1 MHTKSNLKSRLAA
14 AVIGGASLSLRTA
27 LLAGAGLLLFA
38 PSDVAFA
45 QKISGELRG
54 TVTGPDGTGIGGA
67 DVSIVNTGTGAMLST
82 TSRTD
87 GTFNFT
93 GLSVGNAYT
102 VKVHA
107 DGYKDVSAEHVTITT
122 STASLDIPLAA
133 PSTETVVVS
142 GVRTPAPTEIV
153 ENHGVATNIDEKV
166 VAQTPSFQSNLKD
179 LMQRSPFAFVDPVGG
194 GNLPPIATLNV
205 VGTNPRCVPLLVDGL
220 EQSDNFG
227 LNFSGYPTPTS
238 PVAYPW
244 IKQAELVVTPYDV
257 EYQSCGPVQNIVT
270 KSGENEFH
278 GGFYGEFSDQSL
290 NGDKFGGTTVLGV
303 SKKFLTTSE
312 FAALTPAQLA
322 DPTKSFAKYGT
333 KPPYRDE
340 NYGLYLSGP
349 IWEDH
354 IFFFIGYD
362 ENRNTTNPG
371 LQTAVG
377 PAGSNFAKTTPFIS
391 QSEVDQVVNIAKTVY
406 HFDPGSLA
414 DTVFTEYDQ
423 KFIGKLDYQINDNQR
438 VDFSYQHT
446 AGETPTVNSGSTSTV
461 APQMTLPSNWYVNR
475 QKLESMTLQ
484 WFANWTDNFTTQI
497 NVGHTGVRD
506 DQVPFNGTNFP
517 AVYVRT
523 PGCNG
528 VLEVGAAGTSI
539 TKNATTCAAVQPA
552 ATSDDGYIVL
562 GPDFSR
568 QFNFLNY
575 KDDFGKGIAE
585 YVIDDHTLKGGVE
598 FHRFGYNDDFLQG
611 AQSVVRFDSIADF
624 QNQKIAQTIDTRSNA
639 TATSLQAG
647 NPIYFANGAITH
659 NPNDADGVFKYITGA
674 AFIQDTWDP
683 LEGLDITGGIRW
695 DKYWDG
701 DKPVLNTAFTQRYGF
716 TNQKTYNNLSTLD
729 PRVSASYHW
738 SLDDDD
744 LPNYAPSTDITLRS
758 GVGEMSGGI
767 LAVWLTDSY
776 DTTGVQA
783 VNVFGIPAFPVPG
796 GPCTTAAPMQCVP
809 DFLPVDHQA
818 WLNTLNNGPLTT
830 ATLAKTGTVNAIL
843 PNFRLP
849 STLFYN
855 VGADFHFSN
864 GWLGDDW
871 LFTIDFLGA
880 DGYHQP
886 YWTNLRIQ
894 PQATRAPD
902 GRLMYQW
909 TFDQLQ
915 GRPDPAGVAGQ
926 LTGTDIGLGS
936 VDGGHRNVW
945 AFSLTKQWLDTGYGD
960 VSLYMAYAHEHV
972 TDTTSAVSSV
982 ANSVFVNRASVNFNE
997 PEVGISD
1004 YQRTHRFTMD
1014 LDVTE
1019 HFIDDLATN
1028 FDAYVQRLSGEP
1040 YSLTY
1045 GGDPFGPFSPAG
1057 VNNGGVTGR
1066 SLVYVPQVDPTT
1078 QLVTATSDPIVT
1090 YAPGFD
1096 FAGFNKMLQATHL
1109 IKYAGLISPRNAFQG
1124 PWNTLINLKI
1134 DQEIPLPDIDYV
1146 PSQKLFAEIYI
1157 FNLGNLINHNWGPQ
1171 ISPNFYQAFTAI
1183 NTNIVAGNKYQYTG
1197 FTSANGL
1204 SSNFNVNRAPST
1216 YQISFAIKYDF

>member
-1 MHTKSNLKSRLAA
+1 MQKSSLKSRIAGAMLQ
-14 AVIGGASLSLRTA
+14 GASLSLRTA
-27 LLAGAGLLLFA
+27 LLASAGLLLFA
-38 PSDVAFA
+38 PAEIAEA

-54 TVTGPDGTGIGGA
+54 TVTGPDGAGVAGA
-67 DVSIVNTGTGAMLST
+67 DVSITNTGTGAMLST
-82 TSRTD
+82 TSRDD

-93 GLSVGNAYT
+93 GLEVGNAYV

-107 DGYKDVSAEHVTITT
+107 DGYKDTTAQHVSVTT
-122 STASLDIPLAA
+122 STANLTIPLAGSA
-133 PSTETVVVS
+133 METVVVS
-142 GVRTPAPTEIV
+142 GARAAAPTEIV

-166 VAQTPSFQSNLKD
+166 VQQTPSFQSNLKD

-238 PVAYPW
+238 PVAFPW
-244 IKQAELVVTPYDV
+244 IKTAQLVVTPYDV
-257 EYQSCGPVQNIVT
+257 EFQSCGPVQNIVT
-270 KSGENEFH
+270 KSGTNDFH
-278 GGFYGEFSDQSL
+278 GGFYGGFSDQSL

-303 SKKFLTTSE
+303 SKKFLTTSQ

-322 DPTKSFAKYGT
+322 DPTKSYAKYGA
-333 KPPYRDE
+333 KPPYRSE

-349 IWEDH
+349 IIEDH
-354 IFFFIGYD
+354 LFFFIGYD

-377 PAGSNFAKTTPFIS
+377 PAGSNFAKVNPNIS
-391 QSEVDQVVNIAKTVY
+391 QAEVDQVVNIAKTVY

-414 DTVFTEYDQ
+414 DTLFTEYDQ
-423 KFIGKLDYQINDNQR
+423 KFIGKLDWQINDNQR
-438 VDFSYQHT
+438 VSFSYQHT
-446 AGETPTVNSGSTSTV
+446 AGETPTVNSGSTSLTT
-461 APQMTLPSNWYVNR
+461 PQITLPSNWYVNR
-475 QKLESMTLQ
+475 QKLESMTAQ
-484 WFANWTDNFTTQI
+484 WFANWTDNFTTQV
-497 NVGHTGVRD
+497 NVGHTSVRD
-506 DQVPFNGTNFP
+506 DQVPLNGTNFP
-517 AVYVRT
+517 EVFVRT
-523 PGCNG
+523 VGGNG
-528 VLEVGAAGTSI
+528 AYNLGTAAASNNG
-539 TKNATTCAAVQPA
+539 
-552 ATSDDGYIVL
+552 SDDGYIVL

-575 KDDFGKGIAE
+575 KDDFGKGIAQ
-585 YVIDDHTLKGGVE
+585 YVLGDHTFKGGLE

-624 QNQKIAQTIDTRSNA
+624 QNQKIAQTIDSRSNA

-647 NPIYFANGAITH
+647 NPVYFANGAITH

-683 LEGLDITGGIRW
+683 IVGLDITGGIRW

-701 DKPVLNTAFTQRYGF
+701 DKPVLNAAFTQRYGF

-729 PRVSASYHW
+729 PRVSASYNW
-738 SLDDDD
+738 TVDEDD
-744 LPNYAPSTDITLRS
+744 LPGDAPSVNVTLRS
-758 GVGEMSGGI
+758 GVGELSGGI

-783 VNVFGIPAFPVPG
+783 VNTFGIPSLPVPG
-796 GPCTTAAPMQCVP
+796 GPCTAAAPFQCVP
-809 DFLPVDHQA
+809 DTLPTDHQA
-818 WLNTLNNGPLTT
+818 WLTTLNNGPLTT
-830 ATLAKTGTVNAIL
+830 AKLANTGTVNAIL
-843 PNFRLP
+843 PNFLLP

-855 VGADFHFSN
+855 VGVDFVLGN

-871 LFTIDFLGA
+871 LLTLDYLGA

-886 YWTNLRIQ
+886 YWTNLRIE
-894 PQATRAPD
+894 PNPNLKAPD

-909 TFDQLQ
+909 TFDQAQ
-915 GRPDPAGVAGQ
+915 GRPDPVGNAGQ

-936 VDGGHRNVW
+936 KDGGHRNVW
-945 AFSLTKQWLDTGYGD
+945 AVSLTKQWTDTGYGD
-960 VSLYMAYAHEHV
+960 FSLYMAYTHEHV
-972 TDTTSAVSSV
+972 TDSTSAVSSV
-982 ANSVFVNRASVNFNE
+982 ANSVYINRASINFNE

-1014 LDVTE
+1014 VDVTE
-1019 HFIDDLATN
+1019 HFLGDLASI

-1040 YSLTY
+1040 YSLTFN
-1045 GGDPFGPFSPAG
+1045 GDPFGPFSPAG
-1057 VNNGGVTGR
+1057 ANNGGVTGR
-1066 SLVYVPQVDPTT
+1066 SVVYVPAVDPTT
-1078 QLVTATSDPIVT
+1078 HLVTATSDPTVT
-1090 YAPGFD
+1090 YPAGFD
-1096 FAGFNKMLQATHL
+1096 FTGFNHMLQATHL
-1109 IKYAGLISPRNAFQG
+1109 IKYAGHISPRNAFQG
-1124 PWNTLINLKI
+1124 PWNTLINFKF

-1146 PSQKLFAEIYI
+1146 PDQKLFAEIYI

-1171 ISPNFYQAFTAI
+1171 ISPNFYQAYTAI
-1183 NTNIVAGNKYQYTG
+1183 NPSITNTNKYLYNS
-1197 FTSANGL
+1197 FTTAAGL
-1204 SSNFNVNRAPST
+1204 ASNFNANRAPST

>member
-1 MHTKSNLKSRLAA
+1 MQTKTNWKSRLAA

-27 LLAGAGLLLFA
+27 LLAGVGLAVFA
-38 PSDVAFA
+38 SADVAFA

-54 TVTGPDGTGIGGA
+54 TVVGPDGAGIAGA
-67 DVSIVNTGTGAMLST
+67 DVTIINTGTGATLST
-82 TSRTD
+82 NARDD

-93 GLSVGNAYT
+93 GLAVGNAYV

-107 DGYKDVSAEHVTITT
+107 DGYKDASAEHVVVTV
-122 STASLDIPLAA
+122 STANLTIPLTTPAM
-133 PSTETVVVS
+133 ETVVVS
-142 GVRTPAPTEIV
+142 GARAAAPTEIV

-166 VAQTPSFQSNLKD
+166 VQQTPSFQSNLKD

-238 PVAYPW
+238 PVAFPW
-244 IKQAELVVTPYDV
+244 IKQAQLVVTPYDV

-270 KSGENEFH
+270 KSGTNDFH
-278 GGFYGEFSDQSL
+278 GGFYGSFSDQSL
-290 NGDKFGGTTVLGV
+290 NGQDIGDTTILGV
-303 SKKFLTTSE
+303 HKPATS
-312 FAALTPAQLA
+312 P
-322 DPTKSFAKYGT
+322 T

-349 IWEDH
+349 VWEDH

-362 ENRNTTNPG
+362 ENRKTTNPG

-391 QSEVDQVVNIAKTVY
+391 QAEVDQVVNIAKTVY

-414 DTVFTEYDQ
+414 NTLFTEYDQ

-438 VDFSYQHT
+438 VSFSYQHT

-461 APQMTLPSNWYVNR
+461 TPQITLPSNWYVNR

-497 NVGHTGVRD
+497 NVGHTSVRD

-517 AVYVRT
+517 EVFVRT

-528 VLEVGAAGTSI
+528 ALEVGAAGSSV
-539 TKNATTCAAVQPA
+539 TKNATTCNAVQPA
-552 ATSDDGYIVL
+552 ATSDDGYIVI

-585 YVIDDHTLKGGVE
+585 YVYKDHTLKGGVE

-611 AQSVVRFDSIADF
+611 AQSVVRFDSITDF

-683 LEGLDITGGIRW
+683 VEGLDITGGIRW

-729 PRVSASYHW
+729 PRISASYHW
-738 SLDDDD
+738 AFGDDD
-744 LPNYAPSTDITLRS
+744 LPNWAPSTEVTLRS

-796 GPCTTAAPMQCVP
+796 GPCTTASPMQCVP
-809 DFLPVDHQA
+809 DFLPADHQA

-855 VGADFHFSN
+855 FGTDFILGN

-871 LFTIDFLGA
+871 LVSLDYLGA

-894 PQATRAPD
+894 PNPAVKAPD

-909 TFDQLQ
+909 TFDQAA
-915 GRPDPAGVAGQ
+915 GRPDPAGVTGQ

-945 AFSLTKQWLDTGYGD
+945 AVSLTKQWSDTHIGRVPLGD
-960 VSLYMAYAHEHV
+960 ISLYMAYTHEHV
-972 TDTTSAVSSV
+972 TDTSSAVSSV
-982 ANSVFVNRASVNFNE
+982 ANSVFVNRASINFNE

-1004 YQRTHRFTMD
+1004 YQRKHRFTMD

-1019 HFIDDLATN
+1019 HWLWGLSTI
-1028 FDAYVQRLSGEP
+1028 FDMYLQRLSGEP

-1045 GGDPFGPFSPAG
+1045 SGDPFGPFNTLG
-1057 VNNGGVTGR
+1057 VNNGGVSGR
-1066 SLVYVPQVDPTT
+1066 SVVYVPALDPTT
-1078 QLVTATSDPIVT
+1078 HLVTATSDPIVT
-1090 YAPGFD
+1090 YGPGFD
-1096 FAGFNKMLQATHL
+1096 FAGFNQMLQATHL
-1109 IKYAGLISPRNAFQG
+1109 IKYAGHISPRNAFEG
-1124 PWNTLINLKI
+1124 PWNTLINFKF
-1134 DQEIPLPDIDYV
+1134 DQQLPLPDFDYV
-1146 PSQKLFAEIYI
+1146 PDQKLFAEIYI

-1171 ISPNFYQAFTAI
+1171 FSPNFYQAYTAI
-1183 NTNIVAGNKYQYTG
+1183 NTNITGANKYQYTG
-1197 FTSANGL
+1197 FTTPAGL
-1204 SSNFNVNRAPST
+1204 ASNFNANRAPST